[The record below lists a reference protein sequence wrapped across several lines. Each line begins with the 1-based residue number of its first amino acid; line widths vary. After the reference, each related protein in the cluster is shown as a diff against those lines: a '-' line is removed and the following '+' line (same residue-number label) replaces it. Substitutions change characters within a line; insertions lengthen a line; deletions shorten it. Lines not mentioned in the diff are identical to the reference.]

1 LGVDYDATRD
11 DMKERHD
18 NGSFEGR
25 LEFETLISDTSA
37 ALMGASPEQVDAAIE
52 GALGRV
58 REFFRADR
66 CALLSVDADRTAAH
80 VRLASY
86 AEGVSR
92 VPSDVNLVD
101 VFPWAARK
109 VLVEHVPVRV
119 SSLTDL
125 PVEASPERPSW
136 EAMGIRSCLLLAI
149 EIGASIRHLIVIHT
163 VHDEQAWPDAL
174 VTRLRVLGELL
185 AGCLERKE
193 MVHELRETEAR
204 LTSGADL
211 AGLAHYE
218 LDYVRGVSRADDRF
232 HDICGTPPD
241 ERQGLQALR
250 FWMEH
255 LHPDDRPRV
264 LETREQLHAGKLDRF
279 ETEYR
284 YVHPTRGQ
292 RWIHHLARVSRRDAA
307 GRLAASYG
315 VFRDITEGK
324 RTDEEL
330 VDLSRRLIRAQEE
343 ERAIIAR
350 ELHDDVTQRLA
361 VLAIDAGRAEL
372 AAATG
377 EQAEAM
383 RSLREG
389 LVRVSEDVHSLA
401 YELHSSVLEELG
413 LVEALRAACERLGRR
428 SSVEISLDLDP
439 KADHLARDSA
449 LCLFRVAQ
457 EALNNVAR
465 HSRGHTASVALQ
477 SMDGGVLLAVRDD
490 GVGFEPASL
499 GTRKTLGL
507 ASMRER
513 LRLVNGTIDIE
524 SAPGNG
530 TAVIAWVPA
539 REGSS

>member
-1 LGVDYDATRD
+1 
-11 DMKERHD
+11 MHERHD
-18 NGSFEGR
+18 SMNFEGR

-37 ALMGASPEQVDAAIE
+37 RLMAASPEQVDVAIE
-52 GALGRV
+52 GALDRV

-66 CALLSVDADRTAAH
+66 CALLSVDAGREAAH
-80 VRLASY
+80 VRLACY

-92 VPSDVNLVD
+92 VSQDVNLVD

-109 VLVEHVPVRV
+109 VLVEQVPVRV
-119 SSLTDL
+119 SSLADL
-125 PVEASPERPSW
+125 PPEADPERPRW
-136 EAMGIRSCLLLAI
+136 EALRIRSCLLLPI
-149 EIGASIRHLIVIHT
+149 ETGDAIRHLIVIHT
-163 VHDEQAWPDAL
+163 VRHQQDWPDAL
-174 VTRLRVLGELL
+174 VTRLRVLGELF

-193 MVHELRETEAR
+193 MVAELRETEAR
-204 LTSGADL
+204 LSSGADL

-218 LDYVRGVSRADDRF
+218 LDYIRSVARADDRF
-232 HDICGTPPD
+232 YDICGTPPN
-241 ERQGLQALR
+241 ERNGLQALR
-250 FWMEH
+250 FWIEH
-255 LHPDDRPRV
+255 IHPDDRHRV
-264 LETREQLHAGKLDRF
+264 LDTREQLHDGRLDRF

-284 YVHPTRGQ
+284 YFHPTRGE
-292 RWIHHLARVSRRDAA
+292 RWIHHLARVSLRDAA
-307 GRLAASYG
+307 GRLAVSYG

-324 RTDEEL
+324 RADEEL
-330 VDLSRRLIRAQEE
+330 ADLSRRLIRAQEE
-343 ERAIIAR
+343 ERAMIAR

-372 AAATG
+372 AAASG
-377 EQAEAM
+377 EQGEAM
-383 RSLREG
+383 RALREG
-389 LVRVSEDVHSLA
+389 LVRISEDVHSLA

-428 SSVEISLDLDP
+428 SSVVVSLDLDP
-439 KADHLARDSA
+439 KADQLARDGA

-465 HSRGHTASVALQ
+465 HSRGRVARVALQ
-477 SMDGGVLLAVRDD
+477 PMDDGVLLAVRDD
-490 GVGFEPASL
+490 GVGFDPASP

-513 LRLVNGTIDIE
+513 LRLVHGTLDIE

-539 REGSS
+539 REGRS